1 MRSLITLVIV
11 GLVGLLAAASIGYA
25 AYVVSR
31 DTVGSPVTKVKL
43 SPNDLAPVRQRT
55 ASKPK
60 PTTTTTTRTN
70 RATTQQTTTAEGGD
84 DHGGRDDDDD
94 SSGRGRGRGDNSG
107 KGGGGD
113 DD

>member
-1 MRSLITLVIV
+1 MRSVITLVIV
-11 GLVGLLAAASIGYA
+11 GLIGLFGAASIGYA

-55 ASKPK
+55 VSTRK
-60 PTTTTTTRTN
+60 TTTTTRTN
-70 RATTQQTTTAEGGD
+70 RATTQQTTTGEAGD
-84 DHGGRDDDDD
+84 DSSGHGRGGDDD
-94 SSGRGRGRGDNSG
+94 SSGRGRNRGR
-107 KGGGGD
+107 GGGD

>member
-43 SPNDLAPVRQRT
+43 SPNELAPTRARPRT
-55 ASKPK
+55 TPR
-60 PTTTTTTRTN
+60 TTATTTRATPPPPP
-70 RATTQQTTTAEGGD
+70 ATTTVD
-84 DHGGRDDDDD
+84 DHGGDDDD
-94 SSGRGRGRGDNSG
+94 SSGHGRGRNRGR
-107 KGGGGD
+107 GGD

>member
-43 SPNDLAPVRQRT
+43 SPNDLAPVRQRKVST
-55 ASKPK
+55 PK
-60 PTTTTTTRTN
+60 TTTTTRTN
-70 RATTQQTTTAEGGD
+70 RGEEI
-84 DHGGRDDDDD
+84 GRA
-94 SSGRGRGRGDNSG
+94 SCRERV
-107 KGGGGD
+107 
-113 DD
+113 